1 MLAEILTSIA
11 EAMVGDT
18 GLDGSE
24 TVEIVKTLRN
34 KGERDFFTFL
44 LFLFNQVWFAELCL
58 YHICDIFERCV

>member
-1 MLAEILTSIA
+1 MLAEILDSIA

-44 LFLFNQVWFAELCL
+44 LFLLTRFGLQSCV
-58 YHICDIFERCV
+58 YITSVIF